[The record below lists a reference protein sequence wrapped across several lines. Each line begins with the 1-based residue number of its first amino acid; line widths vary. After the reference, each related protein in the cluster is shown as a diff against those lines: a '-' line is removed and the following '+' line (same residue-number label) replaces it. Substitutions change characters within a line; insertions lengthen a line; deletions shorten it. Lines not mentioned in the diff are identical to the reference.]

1 MKILIATDSF
11 KGSMTSAEAG
21 EAIARGLCESWPA
34 AAGEP
39 PVAFDVVAI
48 ADGGEG
54 TVDAFARVAGGERV
68 TVECRGPLSQPVD
81 ATFLLLPGGETAVIE
96 MAASSGLTLVGG
108 REDIMRSD
116 TFGLGEQI
124 KAALEGGAKR
134 ILTGIGGSATHDCGA
149 GMARALGVRFLDAQ
163 ERELGTTPSELAAL
177 VDIDTSRLD
186 ADVDAWRANT
196 RFEVICDVDNPLLG
210 PTGAA
215 AVYSP
220 QKGADPETVERLEEF
235 SRRFAE
241 IMEREIG
248 TPLRDMPGAGA
259 AGGLGFGLA
268 AFLGAELRPGIDVMI
283 EAAGLRERARGADL
297 LVTGEGRMDSQSLR
311 GKAPSGIAAIAK
323 ELGVPCVAFCGYVDG
338 KTVPGGNGVRNR
350 LPERPCGCFAQT
362 VPDTVSPPKGASHK
376 RFLAPFSPEP
386 FRAIY
391 EVASLAESV
400 EDAVRRGPELLR
412 ELARKQAGELARL
425 VGKQPPMDADARR

>member
-21 EAIARGLCESWPA
+21 EAIARGLADGLRKSLPA
-34 AAGEP
+34 AEGEP
-39 PVAFDVVAI
+39 PAAFDVVAI

-54 TVDAFARVAGGERV
+54 TVDAFVCAAGGERV
-68 TVECRGPLSQPVD
+68 TVECLGPLSRPVN
-81 ATFLLLPGGETAVIE
+81 ATFLMLPDGETAVIE
-96 MAASSGLTLVGG
+96 MAASSGLTLVRG

-134 ILTGIGGSATHDCGA
+134 ILIGIGGSATHDCGA
-149 GMARALGVRFLDAQ
+149 GMARALGVRFLDENA
-163 ERELGTTPSELAAL
+163 RELGTTPSELAAL
-177 VDIDTSRLD
+177 FGVDMSGLD
-186 ADVDAWRANT
+186 RRVSTTRPPRRAS
-196 RFEVICDVDNPLLG
+196 FEVICDVDNPLAG

-220 QKGADPETVERLEEF
+220 QKGADPETVKLLEAFSHLFADVVERSLG
-235 SRRFAE
+235 A
-241 IMEREIG
+241 
-248 TPLRDMPGAGA
+248 TLRSMPGAGA

-338 KTVPGGNGVRNR
+338 PREALV
-350 LPERPCGCFAQT
+350 
-362 VPDTVSPPKGASHK
+362 
-376 RFLAPFSPEP
+376 PEP
-386 FRAIY
+386 FGAIY
-391 EVASLAESV
+391 EIASVADSI
-400 EDAVRRGPELLR
+400 EDAVLRGPELLR
-412 ELARKQAGELARL
+412 ELARKRAGELAAIANPSMR
-425 VGKQPPMDADARR
+425 